1 MKTNQGQSI
10 GIACFGLNT
19 SERAIFDRVIAFV
32 AKKGKQ
38 FHFCE
43 STEANLFIVN
53 DDPDSIETAIR
64 QQKKQLFI
72 RVGRLVTDGIGDFNI
87 TRPLLVTR
95 VMRTLDDAYQA
106 LKGSTP
112 TIRDTA
118 YTPSRQVQV
127 KSTTVNRVAPTVK
140 TPIKPRVPA
149 WKKAIKRSVPVQAV
163 EEKQYDFQALIVD
176 DSAAIRK
183 QLEIELRST
192 KIRADY
198 AICGEEALE
207 KVDKTQYDLIFL
219 DIIMPGIDGYEV
231 CEKLRKMSN
240 YKKTPV
246 IMLSGKTGPLDE
258 VKGILAG
265 ASTYLAKPVKHKD
278 FQATLNRLSKW
289 LSFYA

>member
-1 MKTNQGQSI
+1 
-10 GIACFGLNT
+10 
-19 SERAIFDRVIAFV
+19 
-32 AKKGKQ
+32 
-38 FHFCE
+38 
-43 STEANLFIVN
+43 
-53 DDPDSIETAIR
+53 
-64 QQKKQLFI
+64 
-72 RVGRLVTDGIGDFNI
+72 
-87 TRPLLVTR
+87 
-95 VMRTLDDAYQA
+95 MRTLDDACQA

-112 TIRDTA
+112 AIRDTA
-118 YTPSRQVQV
+118 YTPRQVQV
-127 KSTTVNRVAPTVK
+127 KSTTINRVATAVK

-149 WKKAIKRSVPVQAV
+149 WKKAIKRSVPIQAV